1 MISSKYA
8 LVTLSYT
15 DMNQTKWKRG
25 PDMPVGLYGHSVVVS
40 EKQDILVILGGRRP
54 DDPVSDV
61 VYIMDKNFEFHEV
74 GQMENYRMYG
84 IAEILE
90 E

>member
-1 MISSKYA
+1 MISNKYA
-8 LVTLSYT
+8 LITLSYT
-15 DMNQTKWKRG
+15 DMNKATWKLG

-54 DDPVSDV
+54 DDPVSDA

-74 GQMENYRMYG
+74 GQMENYRMYA

>member
-1 MISSKYA
+1 MKSTLI
-8 LVTLSYT
+8 TLSYT
-15 DMNQTKWKRG
+15 DMNQAKWKRG
-25 PDMPVGLYGHSVVVS
+25 PDMPIGLYGHSVVVS

-54 DDPVSDV
+54 ERDDSVSDA